1 MSQRILRS
9 HIQEESGRRAYWLS
23 LLGHLLLFAFFA
35 FSGLLLPEREPIR
48 IGSGAGGGSSGD
60 FISVGLAEDAGGGA
74 DMYKPALTPR
84 PEAVAPPP
92 AAAQPDPAAA
102 EPESV
107 PEDAFV
113 EQEQR
118 RPTRT
123 QTSPAAAEEKAAPAR
138 PAPSRTQDVLPE
150 ARAGQI
156 PTAPEPGKTGTAGAG
171 GGAGGGMGSGRGLEV
186 GSGSGEGQIDSWYIR
201 QVEQRIGQNWLQTSL
216 GELASPV
223 EAIALFDVRPGGQ
236 IVNVRFEKTSGVRS
250 VDLAVQRAILAS
262 TPLPPLPYE
271 LRGRSVSFQAVFRY
285 PPR

>member
-23 LLGHLLLFAFFA
+23 LLGHFLLFAFFSFA
-35 FSGLLLPEREPIR
+35 GFLLPEREPIR

-60 FISVGLAEDAGGGA
+60 FVTVGLAEDVGGGA

-92 AAAQPDPAAA
+92 AAAQPDAAA
-102 EPESV
+102 EPETV

-113 EQEQR
+113 ERAQPV
-118 RPTRT
+118 PTRA
-123 QTSPAAAEEKAAPAR
+123 QTPPAATEEKAETAR
-138 PAPSRTQDVLPE
+138 PAPARTQDVLPE
-150 ARAGQI
+150 ARPGQI
-156 PTAPEPGKTGTAGAG
+156 PTAPEPGKTGTAGG
-171 GGAGGGMGSGRGLEV
+171 GAGAGGGMGSGRGLEV

-236 IVNVRFEKTSGVRS
+236 VVNVRFEKTSGVRS